1 VFGIIGLG
9 AVGTLIAHFL
19 NNAGYTP
26 LVITRTKY
34 DEVFF
39 NEEKIQ
45 VKYVN
50 ELNNIKY
57 TFVTV
62 KAYDTP
68 KILSY
73 LKGKVIVIQ
82 NGIGGYELIKEHHT
96 NSYPAILTYGLER
109 NNNKVKLNGI
119 GEIILPL
126 EATEYDEI
134 GEILKIGGASIK
146 LVKDIQSYRW
156 LKLAINCVINPL
168 STLFKIK
175 NGDILRIPEDLL
187 ISIINEVKNVA
198 TLEKINL
205 PLDPYEELKRVIS
218 ITKDN
223 KSSMLQD
230 IEKGRKTEIDYLNGA
245 VVKYGNK
252 YNYRPIHNEILWKMI
267 KTLETLNAIKE
278 PNF

>member
-39 NEEKIQ
+39 NEHRIQ
-45 VKYVN
+45 IKYVN

-68 KILSY
+68 NVIPY

-82 NGIGGYELIKEHHT
+82 NGIGGYELIKEHYT

-109 NNNKVKLNGI
+109 NTNKVKLNGI
-119 GEIILPL
+119 GEIILPF
-126 EATEYDEI
+126 ETTKTHSNEMSEI
-134 GEILKIGGASIK
+134 VEVFRIGGANVR
-146 LVKDIQSYRW
+146 LVEDIQSYRW

-168 STLFKIK
+168 SALFKIK

-187 ISIINEVKNVA
+187 TRIIDEVKKVA
-198 TLEKINL
+198 MLEKITL
-205 PLDPYEELKRVIS
+205 PLDPYEELKRVIN

-252 YNYRPIHNEILWKMI
+252 HNYKPIYNEILWKMI
-267 KTLETLNAIKE
+267 KTLETLN
-278 PNF
+278 N

>member
-1 VFGIIGLG
+1 MFGIIGLG

-34 DEVFF
+34 DEVFL
-39 NEEKIQ
+39 NEQRVQI
-45 VKYVN
+45 KYVN
-50 ELNNIKY
+50 ELKNIRY

-68 KILSY
+68 SILQY
-73 LKGKVIVIQ
+73 LKGNVIVIQ
-82 NGIGGYELIKEHHT
+82 NGIGGYELIKEYHT

-126 EATEYDEI
+126 ETTKSHSNEMNEI
-134 GEILKIGGASIK
+134 VEVFKIGGANVK

-156 LKLAINCVINPL
+156 LKLAVNCVINPL
-168 STLFKIK
+168 SALFKIK
-175 NGDILRIPEDLL
+175 NGDILRIPEDIL
-187 ISIINEVKNVA
+187 ISIISEVKKVA
-198 TLEKINL
+198 TLEKITL
-205 PLDPYEELKRVIS
+205 PLDPYEELKKVVS
-218 ITKDN
+218 VTKDN

-252 YNYRPIHNEILWKMI
+252 HNYKPIYNEILWKMI
-267 KTLETLNAIKE
+267 KMLETLKQ
-278 PNF
+278 

>member
-1 VFGIIGLG
+1 MFGIIGLG

-39 NEEKIQ
+39 NEHRIQ
-45 VKYVN
+45 IKYVN

-68 KILSY
+68 NVIPY

-82 NGIGGYELIKEHHT
+82 NGIGGYELIKEHYT

-109 NNNKVKLNGI
+109 NTNKVKLNGI
-119 GEIILPL
+119 GEIILPF
-126 EATEYDEI
+126 ETTKTHSNEMSEI
-134 GEILKIGGASIK
+134 VEVFRIGGANVR
-146 LVKDIQSYRW
+146 LVEDIQSYRW

-168 STLFKIK
+168 SALFKIK

-187 ISIINEVKNVA
+187 TRIIDEVKKVA
-198 TLEKINL
+198 MLEKITL
-205 PLDPYEELKRVIS
+205 PLDPYEELKRVIN

-252 YNYRPIHNEILWKMI
+252 HNYKPIYNEILWKMI
-267 KTLETLNAIKE
+267 KTLETLN
-278 PNF
+278 N

>member
-1 VFGIIGLG
+1 MFGIIGLG

-34 DEVFF
+34 DEVFL
-39 NEEKIQ
+39 NEQRVQIE
-45 VKYVN
+45 YVN
-50 ELNNIKY
+50 ELKNIKY

-62 KAYDTP
+62 KAYDTSS
-68 KILSY
+68 ILQY
-73 LKGKVIVIQ
+73 LKGNVIVIQ
-82 NGIGGYELIKEHHT
+82 NGIGGYELIKEYHT

-119 GEIILPL
+119 GEIILPF
-126 EATEYDEI
+126 ETTNMHFNEI
-134 GEILKIGGASIK
+134 NEIVEVFKIGGANVK

-156 LKLAINCVINPL
+156 LKLAVNCVINPL
-168 STLFKIK
+168 SALFKIK
-175 NGDILRIPEDLL
+175 NGDILRIPEDILT
-187 ISIINEVKNVA
+187 SIINEVKKVA
-198 TLEKINL
+198 TLEKITL
-205 PLDPYEELKRVIS
+205 PLDPYEELKKVIS

-252 YNYRPIHNEILWKMI
+252 HNYKPIYNEILWKMI
-267 KTLETLNAIKE
+267 KTLETLKQ
-278 PNF
+278 